1 MKKAGLDFVFKNSS
15 PVSNLSFIS
24 KVVEKAA
31 LNKLSS
37 TVKKM
42 PLFLNFSP
50 ASISITRRRLLLTKV
65 QNDILISMDNNKVTL
80 LVLLDLSPA
89 FDTIEHYI
97 LLNILQQ
104 GFEVVGTALNWFSL
118 MLGPKQCILV
128 VDF

>member
-1 MKKAGLDFVFKNSS
+1 MKKAGLDFVFKNSR

-31 LNKLSS
+31 LKFSS

-104 GFEVVGTALNWFSL
+104 GFEVVGTALNWLSL